1 MDTPH
6 PNDKLAALDWAISQ
20 ARGVAQQDSCIRKT
34 VLTVLQQM
42 RDEAQREAGRTPQQM
57 DKKVLVPQPRY
68 Q

>member
-20 ARGVAQQDSCIRKT
+20 ARSVVQQDFCFRKT

-42 RDEAQREAGRTPQQM
+42 RDEAQREAGRTPQPM
-57 DKKVLVPQPRY
+57 DKKVSVPQPRY